1 MRASSRP
8 PAGRYYSST
17 QFPPVTERGSSTPRG
32 VTRPPYN
39 PYQTSSSAYGSSTAT
54 YSSADS
60 YRSRELRPPPTTM
73 TSTTTLDYTSSVGS
87 RTTLLSPQ
95 IGVSSSRTYL
105 DRGYHYDFTTA
116 TSYRRDSAAAATP
129 APTTRYQLPST
140 TDTQYS
146 YSNNYSNNRGEVGL
160 DNLGN
165 TCFMNAAIQCLVRV
179 PAFGEYILQHGDSLD
194 INTGT
199 KSRGRVTLSLVDLTK
214 RLLLLDTRSVP
225 MYDFRQAI
233 TRFAQRFDDYQQHD
247 SHEFLR
253 FVLDGLHEELNR
265 IRTPPPY
272 QELKDIDGESARDQA
287 ARWIRYHDERNN
299 SIITELF
306 GGTLQSERKCSVCG
320 YVSRS
325 FDPFLDLS
333 VPVKKSSS
341 GRTSLQDCL
350 AQYTTPEL
358 LSGSERAYC
367 SRCKKHTDS
376 TIQLTVYRLPRI
388 LVVQLKRF
396 SGGSGQ
402 SMLRGKVTDTVDC
415 PVQMPLEMKA
425 YMSPDSPYRQ
435 LRHTEYVLTGVVNH
449 SGYSGG
455 GHYTATA
462 KSSMRSSTWCEYDD
476 GTVRPT
482 SRISGSQAYV
492 LFFERKDDYNTT
504 AVPSRY

>member
-396 SGGSGQ
+396 SYGNV
-402 SMLRGKVTDTVDC
+402 LRSKINDKVEF
-415 PVQMPLEMKA
+415 PLERLDMA
-425 YMSPDSPYRQ
+425 R
-435 LRHTEYVLTGVVNH
+435 YVSDAVPSSLKSHRYYNLVGVINH
-449 SGYSGG
+449 MGSSGG
-455 GHYTATA
+455 GHYTAFC
-462 KSSMRSSTWCEYDD
+462 SSYSTTGRFGEWFHYNDSRCSPLVAS
-476 GTVRPT
+476 GVCT
-482 SRISGSQAYV
+482 SNGYV
-492 LFFERKDDYNTT
+492 LFYE
-504 AVPSRY
+504 AVDS